1 MHRRWPQLAL
11 LALLLGNSLL
21 AAAQE
26 PTSSE
31 ESAPEGGD
39 EALPDILLDT
49 SDGATA
55 LADDARGWETPPG
68 MESEDVVL
76 FLPRV
81 VLWIPTLALEVAFLP
96 LRGGLYVVDRYKLI
110 PRIERFLYW
119 NEQHTLGWTPVL
131 FYSSQYGP
139 SVGATVFHNSLLG
152 HGEKLSV
159 KARYG
164 GRFVQGYG
172 VSFEADRFN
181 GSRLWLDTNF
191 SYEKNPE
198 LLFQGIGTPRYPVES
213 AYSQTRWLGLLRIG
227 HTFGPSGRSW
237 KVGGMAIFNHRTFG
251 DPPDTV
257 DEEFTSDAYDVSEI
271 PGFED
276 GATTL
281 EIGGSVVADHRRTA
295 GLDSTGAYVEA
306 FAGGVPPIADFT
318 YIHYGAEVSY
328 TFDLYRATRL
338 LTFRGVLEAVQGDD
352 DEIPF
357 SELPRLGGP
366 NRLRGYAE
374 AQCRDEKAALASVEY
389 HYPVHASILGS
400 LFVDAGYV
408 ANEYSDLFDVQEWKL
423 GYGGGLILG
432 SNDGISFRFQ
442 VAYGDSLHLYLATD
456 LAHAFRRRSEQ
467 L

>member
-1 MHRRWPQLAL
+1 MHRRLPL
-11 LALLLGNSLL
+11 LALFALLVGPSL
-21 AAAQE
+21 ATAQE
-26 PTSSE
+26 PVPSE
-31 ESAPEGGD
+31 KNPLVGPIEEP
-39 EALPDILLDT
+39 PDILLDT
-49 SDGATA
+49 SDGTTA
-55 LADDARGWETPPG
+55 LPDEARGWETPPG
-68 MESEDVVL
+68 MESEDAVL

-81 VLWIPTLALEVAFLP
+81 VFWVPTLALEVAFLP
-96 LRGGLYVVDRYKLI
+96 LRGGLYLVDRYKLI
-110 PRIERFLYW
+110 PRVERFLYW

-172 VSFEADRFN
+172 VSFEADRFK

-191 SYEKNPE
+191 SYEKNPSM
-198 LLFQGIGTPRYPVES
+198 LFQGIGTPRSPVES
-213 AYSQTRWLGLLRIG
+213 AYSQTRWLGLMRIG
-227 HTFGPSGRSW
+227 HTFGPERRSW
-237 KVGGMAIFNHRTFG
+237 KVGAMAIFNHRTFG
-251 DPPDTV
+251 DPPDSV
-257 DEEFTSDAYDVSEI
+257 AEEPTSEAYDVSEI

-281 EIGGSVVADHRRTA
+281 EIGGSLVADHRRTT
-295 GLDSTGAYVEA
+295 GLDSTGVYLEA
-306 FAGGVPPIADFT
+306 FAGGVPAIDDFT
-318 YIHYGAEVSY
+318 YIHYGAEISY
-328 TFDLYRATRL
+328 TIDLYRATRL

-352 DEIPF
+352 DQIPF
-357 SELPRLGGP
+357 SELPRLGGAH
-366 NRLRGYAE
+366 RLRGYAE
-374 AQCRDEKAALASVEY
+374 AQFRDEKAALASVEY
-389 HYPVHASILGS
+389 LYPVHASILGS

-408 ANEYSDLFDVQEWKL
+408 ANEYSDLFDLQEWKL

-432 SNDGISFRFQ
+432 SSDAISFRFQ
-442 VAYGDSLHLYLATD
+442 VAYGDSLHIYLATD